1 MKNLRFSL
9 VLAGPVFA
17 SFVALGSIAAPVS
30 ALAQSAGFTVSQN
43 GKQVG
48 TASYKFVAVQG
59 GYTSE
64 SLVNVSMQGLNYAL
78 SKTER
83 LDSANR
89 LKHVLASGI
98 VNGSAVNITAK
109 PDTASPGTSSLA
121 AANLL
126 LNISANGRSSTTRLD
141 AHAGAV
147 FLADFDPG
155 ALQTLLALCVT
166 QRGSDLWAVIPKQA
180 GSVAQVTVAT
190 DGPEQGTLNGKPV
203 AVQHLT
209 ATINGAKTEI
219 FAGPKNDLLQAELP
233 EAGFAL
239 VRNGFVLTPPKTAGA
254 LPADAQKLRQQM
266 QQDQQQQQQAPQ
278 QQQYP
283 QQQYPAQPQQPQ
295 NYPQQPQE

>member
-1 MKNLRFSL
+1 MKHIRFTVAL
-9 VLAGPVFA
+9 VGLI
-17 SFVALGSIAAPVS
+17 ALGSIAGA
-30 ALAQSAGFTVSQN
+30 AQSGSFTVSQN

-59 GYTSE
+59 GYNSE
-64 SLVNVSMQGLNYAL
+64 SLVNVSMTGLNYQL

-109 PDTASPGTSSLA
+109 PD

-126 LNISANGRSSTTRLD
+126 LNISANGRATTTRLD

-166 QRGSDLWAVIPKQA
+166 QRGSDLWAVVPKRA
-180 GSVAQVTVAT
+180 GSVTQVTVVT
-190 DGPEQGTLNGKPV
+190 DAPEQGTLDGKPV
-203 AVQHLT
+203 TVQHLT
-209 ATINGAKTEI
+209 ATINDAKTEL

-233 EAGFAL
+233 QAGFAL
-239 VRNGFVLTPPKTAGA
+239 VRNGFVLTPPKKAGA
-254 LPADAQKLRQQM
+254 LPADAAQLKQQM
-266 QQDQQQQQQAPQ
+266 QQEQQQQQAPQ
-278 QQQYP
+278 Q
-283 QQQYPAQPQQPQ
+283 
-295 NYPQQPQE
+295 YPQQPQE